1 MFQSVKNENLKSSP
15 SGQLRMIT
23 PPTTWVVAKVQVY
36 PVAVEVVRRLNDIIF
51 PEKDAVQIYS
61 LKICLKDLTF
71 PKMKILDQKKTHLNV
86 LLPPVP
92 PTALLLLTPAAAF
105 TIPV

>member
-51 PEKDAVQIYS
+51 PEKDAVQKYS
-61 LKICLKDLTF
+61 LKICH
-71 PKMKILDQKKTHLNV
+71 IS
-86 LLPPVP
+86 
-92 PTALLLLTPAAAF
+92 
-105 TIPV
+105 

>member
-36 PVAVEVVRRLNDIIF
+36 PVAVEVVGRLNHIVF
-51 PEKDAVQIYS
+51 PEIILCVEKYLIR
-61 LKICLKDLTF
+61 KIMF
-71 PKMKILDQKKTHLNV
+71 S
-86 LLPPVP
+86 
-92 PTALLLLTPAAAF
+92 
-105 TIPV
+105 